1 MHEHAKGRVQKLLK
15 FEGRVQKFSDVIYE
29 QLLKFLLKL
38 IGKRNKRLN
47 LLQLPCAEKSV
58 LL

>member
-15 FEGRVQKFSDVIYE
+15 IEDRVQKFSDVIYE

-47 LLQLPCAEKSV
+47 LLQFHV
-58 LL
+58 

>member
-15 FEGRVQKFSDVIYE
+15 VEGRVQKFSDVIYE
-29 QLLKFLLKL
+29 QLIKFLLKL
-38 IGKRNKRLN
+38 IRKRNKRLN
-47 LLQLPCAEKSV
+47 FVAIPCVEKTV